1 MTMLFFLAC
10 AHPVDV
16 ALTAASVS
24 PNMANGQAW
33 DGPDNVPAEAKGA
46 AMGILA
52 QLDPSGQLGTAVFA
66 TGEMLVLPDVYATAK
81 YDPGDGTAASTIIL
95 PVASDTSSP
104 TWALNPVT
112 TFSRVTLGSKSTL
125 SVVFVDKD
133 VQTDD
138 PIGTVT
144 LSASDLARAERTGE
158 PLVVDVSGQTSGQ
171 LRTVTLSV
179 VRAP

>member
-1 MTMLFFLAC
+1 MLFFLAC

-16 ALTAASVS
+16 ALTAAEVS

-33 DGPDNVPAEAKGA
+33 DGPDNVPPEAKGLA
-46 AMGILA
+46 EGILA

-66 TGEMLVLPDVYATAK
+66 TGEMLVLPDVFATAK
-81 YDPGDGTAASTIIL
+81 YDPGDGTAASTLIL
-95 PVASDTSSP
+95 PAVSDSSSP
-104 TWALNPVT
+104 TWLLNPVT
-112 TFSRVTLGSKSTL
+112 TFTRVTLGPKSTL

-138 PIGTVT
+138 PIGTVV
-144 LSASDLARAERTGE
+144 LSAAELARAERQGE

-171 LRTVTLSV
+171 LKTVTVSV
-179 VRAP
+179 LRAP

>member
-1 MTMLFFLAC
+1 MLLFLAC

-16 ALTAASVS
+16 ALTAADVA
-24 PNMANGQAW
+24 PTMANAQPW
-33 DGPDNVPAEAKGA
+33 DGPDNVPAETKGLA
-46 AMGILA
+46 QGILA

-66 TGEMLVLPDVYATAK
+66 TAEALVQPDVSATAK
-81 YDPGDGTAASTIIL
+81 YDPGDGGAASTLIL
-95 PVASDTSSP
+95 SPVSDTLSP

-112 TFSRVTLGSKSTL
+112 TFSRVTLGPKSTL

-144 LSASDLARAERTGE
+144 LSASDLARAERQGE

-171 LRTVTLSV
+171 LKTVTVSV